1 MPVSRPARPDTR
13 RKPGTPTN
21 SGQQVGEAAP
31 RARAERSPTY
41 GGFHGSTPDVPRRYG
56 SLEMEAIEPPVS
68 SSGRMLDDSLEFAFD
83 LDDDGLELD
92 IAPSTQRL
100 RAEAPRSSR
109 GEAPPPSRR
118 TTLNAAAR
126 PATGEAPKPRSPSS
140 SGEAMPK
147 PRSPSSSGESL
158 SQASPNGRRAVM
170 APAPVD
176 PHAALVAFAGFGEP
190 PATIWSTPFYA
201 ARVIVRRRALRA
213 DLASARRRRSAD
225 VGLYEAS
232 LRAADDDAVRNG
244 LTFAAALFTF
254 FMVVVAAAVQLVTG
268 VFQVPW

>member
-1 MPVSRPARPDTR
+1 
-13 RKPGTPTN
+13 
-21 SGQQVGEAAP
+21 
-31 RARAERSPTY
+31 
-41 GGFHGSTPDVPRRYG
+41 
-56 SLEMEAIEPPVS
+56 
-68 SSGRMLDDSLEFAFD
+68 
-83 LDDDGLELD
+83 
-92 IAPSTQRL
+92 
-100 RAEAPRSSR
+100 
-109 GEAPPPSRR
+109 
-118 TTLNAAAR
+118 
-126 PATGEAPKPRSPSS
+126 
-140 SGEAMPK
+140 
-147 PRSPSSSGESL
+147 
-158 SQASPNGRRAVM
+158 M

-268 VFQVPW
+268 VFHVPW